1 MKEENLCSY
10 PLWKECPSL
19 KDMLKT
25 IFKKTIPV
33 LAGYMV
39 LGMGFGLLLK
49 VNGFGIWWALGM
61 SVFIYA
67 GSLQYVGVSLLAGG
81 ASFLTIAVTS
91 LVINARHLFYGITM
105 MKPYEGA
112 GIKKLYLMHSLTDE
126 TYSIV
131 CTKDVPE
138 GMDPHKYYFGI
149 SFLNQIYW
157 IIGSVIGALLGS
169 VIPYDLTGLEFSMT
183 ALFVTVFIDQWRKEK
198 EHKPAIIGL
207 CSSVICLLIFG
218 KDNFIIPDMMI
229 IMVLLSLFRKKIEK
243 EETP

>member
-1 MKEENLCSY
+1 M
-10 PLWKECPSL
+10 
-19 KDMLKT
+19 MKT

-33 LAGYMV
+33 LAGYVV

-138 GMDPHKYYFGI
+138 GMNPHKYYFGI

-157 IIGSVIGALLGS
+157 IVGSVIGSLLGS

-207 CSSVICLLIFG
+207 CSSVVSLLIFG